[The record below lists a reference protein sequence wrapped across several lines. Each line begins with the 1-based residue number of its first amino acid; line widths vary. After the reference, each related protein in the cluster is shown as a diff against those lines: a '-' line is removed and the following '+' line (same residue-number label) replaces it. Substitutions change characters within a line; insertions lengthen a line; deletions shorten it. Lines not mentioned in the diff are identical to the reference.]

1 MGLPINDVYNMKK
14 GDLIIIAVI
23 LCFTG
28 VAALLIMHQ
37 KNGDKV
43 IITSGENEKLYYL
56 NEDRTVNVACEN
68 GGYNIVVIKDG
79 KVWVEEAD
87 CKNQICVNHKPVCKD
102 HESIVCIP
110 HKLIVEIKSREKN
123 EIDN

>member
-1 MGLPINDVYNMKK
+1 MELPINDVYNLKK

-23 LCFTG
+23 LCVTG

-37 KNGDKV
+37 KKGDLV
-43 IITSGENEKLYYL
+43 SIISGENEEIYYL
-56 NEDRTVNVACEN
+56 NEDRTVKVVCES

-79 KVWVEEAD
+79 RAWVEEAD
-87 CKNQICVNHKPVCKD
+87 CINQICVGHRPIYKD

-110 HKLIVEIKSREKN
+110 HKLIVEIKSSEKN